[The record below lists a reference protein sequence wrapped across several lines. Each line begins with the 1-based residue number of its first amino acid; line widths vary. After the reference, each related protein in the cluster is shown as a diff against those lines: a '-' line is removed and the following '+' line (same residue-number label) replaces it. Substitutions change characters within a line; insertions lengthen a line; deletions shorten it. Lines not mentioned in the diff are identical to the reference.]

1 MLNQPTSSPMITRML
16 GLRCCAAAGPP
27 ASARATHTAN
37 KLSHSFRMIFIVN
50 STDFNRRS
58 CRRFAPAS
66 PKEFFIVAVRA
77 SAVGY
82 QGTGILRRE
91 MIATYWTLVQYAPQ
105 LV

>member
-1 MLNQPTSSPMITRML
+1 MF
-16 GLRCCAAAGPP
+16 CA
-27 ASARATHTAN
+27 
-37 KLSHSFRMIFIVN
+37 
-50 STDFNRRS
+50 
-58 CRRFAPAS
+58 AS